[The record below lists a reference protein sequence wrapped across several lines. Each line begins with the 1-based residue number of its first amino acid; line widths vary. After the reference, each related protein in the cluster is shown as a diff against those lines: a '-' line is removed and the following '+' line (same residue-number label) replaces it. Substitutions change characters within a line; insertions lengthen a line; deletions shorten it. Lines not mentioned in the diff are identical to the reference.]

1 LVCAIHLISRNKLI
15 IFKRGSSEP
24 LFILRQLLY
33 FTLAMIVRSCLVL
46 SFFILISFSCNR
58 KDDGRTS
65 LIALDLEE
73 IKKRGYI
80 NALVD
85 NNSFSYFIYKGH
97 SMGYEYELLKLF
109 ASHLGVDLRI
119 KVTSGVVNAM
129 DKLNRGEGDILAFP
143 LTVTK
148 ERTEQ
153 VTFTNPH
160 FNSYQVLVQ
169 RKPSDW
175 RELSQDK
182 IDQQV
187 IRNVASLIG
196 KEVHVMANSSYLQ
209 RIKNLSEEIGG
220 DIIIKEDSL
229 NSESESLIKAV
240 ALGQIEYTV
249 ADYQIA
255 MVNAA
260 YYPNLDVSTVLSL
273 PQQIA
278 WAARKNSPELLNA
291 TNEWLIKIKKEPT
304 FMVIYNRYFKSPR
317 TSLIRMKSDYSSI
330 GGNKISPYDALIK
343 AGATRLNWDWRLLA
357 AIVYQE
363 SKFKNGGESWAGA
376 RGLMQLMPAT
386 AERFGATNPDD
397 PKQSIRAGV
406 TFLKYLNKY
415 WTKSIAS
422 EEERLKFVLASYNA
436 GLSHIIDARQLAI
449 KYKRNPNEWN
459 NVEYYLLRKSE
470 AEYFRDPVVKAG
482 YCKCEEPVNYVK
494 SVLEKFEEYKNLI
507 Q

>member
-1 LVCAIHLISRNKLI
+1 M
-15 IFKRGSSEP
+15 KRT
-24 LFILRQLLY
+24 F
-33 FTLAMIVRSCLVL
+33 LVL
-46 SFFILISFSCNR
+46 VFFVLISFSCNR
-58 KDDGRTS
+58 QGDEKDAS
-65 LIALDLEE
+65 VAVDLNE
-73 IKKRGYI
+73 IKQRGYL

-97 SMGYEYELLKLF
+97 SMGYEYELLKLL
-109 ASHLGVDLRI
+109 ANHLGVDLRI
-119 KVTSGVVNAM
+119 KVTSGVAKAIE
-129 DKLNRGEGDILAFP
+129 KLNNGEGDILAFP

-153 VTFTNPH
+153 VNFTNPH

-169 RKPSDW
+169 RKPTDW
-175 RELSQDK
+175 RSLSQDE
-182 IDQQV
+182 IDKQV
-187 IRNVASLIG
+187 IRSVSSLIG
-196 KEVHVMANSSYLQ
+196 KEIYVMPNSSYVQRLQ
-209 RIKNLSEEIGG
+209 NLSEEIGG

-260 YYPNLDVSTVLSL
+260 YYPNLDVSTILSL

-278 WAARKNSPELLNA
+278 WATRKNSPELLQA
-291 TNEWLIKIKKEPT
+291 TNDWLIKIKKEPT

-330 GGNKISPYDALIK
+330 SGTKISPYDDLIK
-343 AGATRLNWDWRLLA
+343 LGAERLNWDWRLLA
-357 AIVYQE
+357 SIIYQE

-376 RGLMQLMPAT
+376 RGLMQLMPET

-397 PKQSIRAGV
+397 PKQSIKAGV
-406 TFLKYLNKY
+406 NFLKYLDKY
-415 WTKSIAS
+415 WGKSIAD
-422 EEERLKFVLASYNA
+422 EQERLKFILASYNA

-449 KYKRNPNEWN
+449 KYKRNPNDWDD
-459 NVEYYLLRKSE
+459 VEYYLLRKSE

-494 SVLEKFEEYKNLI
+494 NVLEKYEEYKNLI